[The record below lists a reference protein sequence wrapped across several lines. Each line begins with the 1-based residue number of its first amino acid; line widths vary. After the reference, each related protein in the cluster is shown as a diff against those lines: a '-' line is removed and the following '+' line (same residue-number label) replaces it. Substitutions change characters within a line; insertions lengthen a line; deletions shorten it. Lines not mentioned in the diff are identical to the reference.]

1 VIAKR
6 SAKKQQMQW
15 TPRFAELDAQSLL
28 LQLQTRVLNGTLETD
43 LKRWHEEKRS
53 GQHEMEIAA

>member
-43 LKRWHEEKRS
+43 LKRWHEAK
-53 GQHEMEIAA
+53 